1 MELKVNNF
9 SVPST
14 ITFNFE
20 ELKQELEEKAGF
32 YTNLVYT
39 DEQIKEAKADKASMN
54 KLKKALNDE
63 RIRMEKEYMKPF
75 TEFKAQVNEIIAII
89 DKPVNAID
97 TQIKAYE
104 DKCRQ
109 DKQEAIE
116 QYFAEIE
123 KPDWLT
129 LRAIADPKWLNA
141 SVTLKSVKAAID
153 EKVQQIIK
161 DMEMLSKIPE
171 FGFEATEV
179 YKTTLNV
186 NKAFDEANRMAE
198 IARRKREREEAERLA
213 AEKAAAEAAE
223 KAALEATQV
232 ENVPE
237 QAEVEPVQD
246 EFIMPD
252 FDNDMPS
259 GEECIIPESGTYMT
273 FKALLTTED
282 KANLMQWMKDRM
294 IQFEVLEMGE

>member
-75 TEFKAQVNEIIAII
+75 SEFKAQVNEIIGII

-109 DKQEAIE
+109 DKQVAIE

-123 KPDWLT
+123 KPEWLT
-129 LRAIADPKWLNA
+129 LRVITDPKWLNA

-171 FGFEATEV
+171 FGFEAQR
-179 YKTTLNV
+179 YIKL
-186 NKAFDEANRMAE
+186 
-198 IARRKREREEAERLA
+198 
-213 AEKAAAEAAE
+213 
-223 KAALEATQV
+223 
-232 ENVPE
+232 P
-237 QAEVEPVQD
+237 
-246 EFIMPD
+246 
-252 FDNDMPS
+252 
-259 GEECIIPESGTYMT
+259 
-273 FKALLTTED
+273 LT
-282 KANLMQWMKDRM
+282 
-294 IQFEVLEMGE
+294 

>member
-109 DKQEAIE
+109 DKQVAIE

-123 KPDWLT
+123 KPEWLT

-232 ENVPE
+232 ENEPE
-237 QAEVEPVQD
+237 QAEVESVQD

>member
-9 SVPST
+9 NIPST

-75 TEFKAQVNEIIAII
+75 TEFKAQVNEIIGII

-109 DKQEAIE
+109 DKQVAIE

-123 KPDWLT
+123 KPEWLT

-232 ENVPE
+232 ENEPE
-237 QAEVEPVQD
+237 QAEVESVQD

>member
-20 ELKQELEEKAGF
+20 ELKQEFEEKAGF

-75 TEFKAQVNEIIAII
+75 TEFKAQVNEIIGII

-109 DKQEAIE
+109 DKQVAIE

-123 KPDWLT
+123 KPEWLT
-129 LRAIADPKWLNA
+129 LRVITDPKWLNA

-232 ENVPE
+232 ENEPE

-252 FDNDMPS
+252 FDNDMPF
-259 GEECIIPESGTYMT
+259 GEECIIPESGTYMI

-282 KANLMQWMKDRM
+282 KTNLMQWMKDRM

>member
-32 YTNLVYT
+32 YPNLVYT

-75 TEFKAQVNEIIAII
+75 TEFKAQVNEIIGII

-109 DKQEAIE
+109 DKQVAIE

-123 KPDWLT
+123 KPEWLT
-129 LRAIADPKWLNA
+129 LRVIADPKWLNA

-198 IARRKREREEAERLA
+198 IARGKREREEAERLA

-232 ENVPE
+232 ENEPE
-237 QAEVEPVQD
+237 QAEVESVQD

>member
-75 TEFKAQVNEIIAII
+75 SEFKAQVNEIIGII

-97 TQIKAYE
+97 AQVRAYE

-109 DKQEAIE
+109 DKQVAIE

-123 KPDWLT
+123 KPEWLT

-232 ENVPE
+232 ENEPE
-237 QAEVEPVQD
+237 QAEVESVQD

>member
-9 SVPST
+9 NIPST

-109 DKQEAIE
+109 DKQVAIE

-123 KPDWLT
+123 KPEWLT

-232 ENVPE
+232 ENEPE

-252 FDNDMPS
+252 FDNDMPL

>member
-75 TEFKAQVNEIIAII
+75 TEFKAQVNEIIGII

-109 DKQEAIE
+109 DKQVAIE

-123 KPDWLT
+123 KPEWLT
-129 LRAIADPKWLNA
+129 LRVITDPKWLNA

-186 NKAFDEANRMAE
+186 NKAFDEANGMAE

-232 ENVPE
+232 ENEPE

-252 FDNDMPS
+252 FDNDMPF
-259 GEECIIPESGTYMT
+259 GEECIIPESVSYTH
-273 FKALLTTED
+273 LTLPTTS
-282 KANLMQWMKDRM
+282 R
-294 IQFEVLEMGE
+294 V

>member
-75 TEFKAQVNEIIAII
+75 SEFKAQVNEIIGII

-97 TQIKAYE
+97 AQVRAYE

-109 DKQEAIE
+109 DKQVAIE

-123 KPDWLT
+123 KPEWLT

-223 KAALEATQV
+223 KATLEAAQV
-232 ENVPE
+232 ENEPE

-252 FDNDMPS
+252 FDNDMPC
-259 GEECIIPESGTYMT
+259 EECIIPESGTYMT

-294 IQFEVLEMGE
+294 IQFEVLKMGE

>member
-109 DKQEAIE
+109 DKQVAIE

-123 KPDWLT
+123 KPEWLT

-223 KAALEATQV
+223 KAALEVTQV
-232 ENVPE
+232 ENEPE
-237 QAEVEPVQD
+237 QAEVESVQD

>member
-75 TEFKAQVNEIIAII
+75 TEFKAQVNEIIGII

-109 DKQEAIE
+109 DKQVAIE

-123 KPDWLT
+123 KPEWLT
-129 LRAIADPKWLNA
+129 LRVITDPKWLNA

-232 ENVPE
+232 ENEPE

-252 FDNDMPS
+252 FDNDMPF
-259 GEECIIPESGTYMT
+259 GEECIISESGTYMI

-282 KANLMQWMKDRM
+282 KTNLMQWMKDRM

>member
-75 TEFKAQVNEIIAII
+75 TEFKAQVNEIIGII

-109 DKQEAIE
+109 DKQVAIE

-123 KPDWLT
+123 KPEWLT
-129 LRAIADPKWLNA
+129 LRVITDPKWLNA

-232 ENVPE
+232 ENEPE

-252 FDNDMPS
+252 FDNDMPF

>member
-63 RIRMEKEYMKPF
+63 RIRMEREYMKPF
-75 TEFKAQVNEIIAII
+75 TEFKAQVNEIIGII

-109 DKQEAIE
+109 DKQEAVE
-116 QYFAEIE
+116 QYFGEIE

-129 LRAIADPKWLNA
+129 LQAVADPKWLNA
-141 SVTLKSVKAAID
+141 SVTMKSVKAAID

-198 IARRKREREEAERLA
+198 IARRKREREEAEHLA
-213 AEKAAAEAAE
+213 AEKAAAEAVE
-223 KAALEATQV
+223 K
-232 ENVPE
+232 
-237 QAEVEPVQD
+237 AEVEPVQD

-252 FDNDMPS
+252 FDNDMQ

>member
-39 DEQIKEAKADKASMN
+39 DEQIKEAKADKESMN

-109 DKQEAIE
+109 DKQVAIE

-123 KPDWLT
+123 KPEWLT

-223 KAALEATQV
+223 KAALEVTQV
-232 ENVPE
+232 ENEPE
-237 QAEVEPVQD
+237 QAEVESVQD

>member
-9 SVPST
+9 NIPST

-63 RIRMEKEYMKPF
+63 KIRMEKEYMKPF

-109 DKQEAIE
+109 DKQVAIE

-123 KPDWLT
+123 KPEWLT

-232 ENVPE
+232 ENEPE
-237 QAEVEPVQD
+237 QAEVESVQD

>member
-9 SVPST
+9 SIPST

-20 ELKQELEEKAGF
+20 ELKQELEEKAVF

-54 KLKKALNDE
+54 KLKNALNDE

-75 TEFKAQVNEIIAII
+75 TEFKAQVNEIIGII

-109 DKQEAIE
+109 DKQVAIE

-123 KPDWLT
+123 KPEWLT
-129 LRAIADPKWLNA
+129 LRVITDPKWLNA

-232 ENVPE
+232 ENEPE

-252 FDNDMPS
+252 IDNDMPF

-282 KANLMQWMKDRM
+282 KTNLMQWMKDRM

>member
-63 RIRMEKEYMKPF
+63 RIRMEREYMKPF
-75 TEFKAQVNEIIAII
+75 TEFKAQVNEIIGII

-123 KPDWLT
+123 KPEWLT
-129 LRAIADPKWLNA
+129 LQAVADPKWLNA
-141 SVTLKSVKAAID
+141 SVTMKSVKAAID

-179 YKTTLNV
+179 YKTTMNV

-198 IARRKREREEAERLA
+198 IARRKREREEAE
-213 AEKAAAEAAE
+213 KAAAEAAE

-232 ENVPE
+232 ENEPE

-252 FDNDMPS
+252 FDNDMQ

>member
-9 SVPST
+9 NIPST

-109 DKQEAIE
+109 DKQVAIE

-123 KPDWLT
+123 KPEWLT

-141 SVTLKSVKAAID
+141 SVTLKSVKAVID

-232 ENVPE
+232 ENEPE
-237 QAEVEPVQD
+237 QAEVESVQD